1 MSNTL
6 VLNNIIRVQQWYRKI
21 LYKPIFSCKSIIE
34 ILNLNENIMK
44 KCLYECISISKN
56 FPPRKNEYKF
66 IYGKLV
72 EISLLNAFRDIGL
85 NCIDLDKNHKVGSE
99 YKNDISI
106 FKNKFSIKAKLNR
119 GGDVILL
126 NKKSTAKHN
135 VNLNLML
142 LVINEGKL
150 YIFPS
155 NFDSSIN
162 INEYIKED
170 AGCISYKS
178 KLFSLID
185 KKYTEYIYTFPQLD
199 EEQKISLSD
208 LEEQDIMN
216 DLYNNIIKLK
226 I

>member
-1 MSNTL
+1 MAL
-6 VLNNIIRVQQWYRKI
+6 EQNITKIQKWYRK
-21 LYKPIFSCKSIIE
+21 LVYKPRYACKSIIE
-34 ILNLNENIMK
+34 VLNLNENIMK
-44 KCLYECISISKN
+44 KCLFECMSISKN
-56 FPPRKNEYKF
+56 FPPQKNEYKF

-72 EISLLNAFRDIGL
+72 EISLLNAFRDIGFK
-85 NCIDLDKNHKVGSE
+85 CIDLDKNHKIGSE

-106 FKNKFSIKAKLNR
+106 FKNKFSIKAKLNK

-126 NKKSTAKHN
+126 NKKSTAKHK
-135 VNLNLML
+135 VNINIML

-155 NFDSSIN
+155 NFSNSIN
-162 INEYIKED
+162 INQYIKED

-185 KKYTEYIYTFPQLD
+185 KNNKEYIYTFPKLD
-199 EEQKISLSD
+199 EEQKKSLED
-208 LEEQDIMN
+208 IEEQDIMN

>member
-1 MSNTL
+1 MSNPL
-6 VLNNIIRVQQWYRKI
+6 VLNNIIRVQKWYKRI
-21 LYKPIFSCKSIIE
+21 LYKPKYSCKSIIE
-34 ILNLNENIMK
+34 ILNFNKNIMK

-106 FKNKFSIKAKLNR
+106 FKNKFSIKAKLNK